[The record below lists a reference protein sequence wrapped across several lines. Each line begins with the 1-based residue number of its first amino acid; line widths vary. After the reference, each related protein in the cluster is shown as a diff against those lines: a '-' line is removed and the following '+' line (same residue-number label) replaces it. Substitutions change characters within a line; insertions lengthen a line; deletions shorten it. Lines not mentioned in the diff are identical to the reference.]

1 MYRKSYQIDQINHN
15 EAIRESLIDK
25 QECADVLMIKH
36 AGTYLDIIRDIR
48 DRTELPLAAY
58 QVSGE
63 FSQIKFA
70 S

>member
-1 MYRKSYQIDQINHN
+1 M
-15 EAIRESLIDK
+15 IDK